1 MLIIGGPCTGPIP
14 TPPPRELT
22 ERERLLLAAHW
33 EANNIWASVQP
44 ELTSFTPLV
53 GGVVVVE
60 QKQAIS
66 RETIRGGKAAAHIGE
81 ARGSFFVLISVN
93 YLWNVFLSRQKNTG
107 FHYYTLTHL
116 EAAEWKK
123 ASIEWVV
130 TAPGGL
136 QYLIFFLITTPTQGW
151 NNVGSVVGVS
161 QRVCLQR
168 FFRAKAGF
176 VFSTFCKLATS
187 PKRGFVRLTQRRL
200 WQIGLECG
208 AVIWR
213 TFISHTLCSCVALCE
228 SGKWQQASV
237 LMAAGEGN
245 LRCLLAP
252 SAGKMWGWKC
262 QKLKNK

>member
-1 MLIIGGPCTGPIP
+1 MGLPCCVDYRRAVHRPDPHASPSG
-14 TPPPRELT
+14 
-22 ERERLLLAAHW
+22 AHR
-33 EANNIWASVQP
+33 AG
-44 ELTSFTPLV
+44 T
-53 GGVVVVE
+53 
-60 QKQAIS
+60 
-66 RETIRGGKAAAHIGE
+66 AAAGCPLRGQQHLGLSSARAHLIYTPCRWCCCGGAETSNQQGNNEEGE
-81 ARGSFFVLISVN
+81 GRCTYRRSTREFFCVDKCKLSVKCFLIKVEKYWVSLLHTHTPGSGWVEESVHRMSRDSTGRFTISD
-93 YLWNVFLSRQKNTG
+93 
-107 FHYYTLTHL
+107 
-116 EAAEWKK
+116 
-123 ASIEWVV
+123 
-130 TAPGGL
+130 
-136 QYLIFFLITTPTQGW
+136 FFLITTPTQGW

-245 LRCLLAP
+245 LCCLLAP
-252 SAGKMWGWKC
+252 SAGKMRQW
-262 QKLKNK
+262 N

>member
-1 MLIIGGPCTGPIP
+1 MFSYQGRKILGFIITHSHTWKWLSGRKRPSNESWQH
-14 TPPPRELT
+14 R
-22 ERERLLLAAHW
+22 AVY
-33 EANNIWASVQP
+33 NIW
-44 ELTSFTPLV
+44 F
-53 GGVVVVE
+53 
-60 QKQAIS
+60 
-66 RETIRGGKAAAHIGE
+66 
-81 ARGSFFVLISVN
+81 
-93 YLWNVFLSRQKNTG
+93 
-107 FHYYTLTHL
+107 
-116 EAAEWKK
+116 
-123 ASIEWVV
+123 
-130 TAPGGL
+130 
-136 QYLIFFLITTPTQGW
+136 FFLITTPTQGW

-187 PKRGFVRLTQRRL
+187 PKRGFLRLTQRRL

-213 TFISHTLCSCVALCE
+213 TFISHTLSSCVALCE